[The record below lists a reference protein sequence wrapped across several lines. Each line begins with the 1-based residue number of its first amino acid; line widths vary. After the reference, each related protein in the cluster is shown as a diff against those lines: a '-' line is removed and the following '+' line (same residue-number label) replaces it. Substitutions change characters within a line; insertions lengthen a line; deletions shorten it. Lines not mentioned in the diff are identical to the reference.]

1 MKEKEFQKFV
11 KDNADVM
18 PLFVKLTTKVL
29 CNKGTDEENKLHEK
43 IWTAITKG
51 DYSPLN
57 LLRNDKEVA

>member
-18 PLFVKLTTKVL
+18 PLFAKLTTKVL

-43 IWTAITKG
+43 IWTSIVKG
-51 DYSPLN
+51 DSSSLN